1 MRAGG
6 SRGASACMRSHSLCC
21 LHAIPLARRHFNL
34 DVCIHEYH
42 VCSNISSCMSLK
54 KENRNRAGMQRGRR
68 ASSSRAS
75 RAAEQQREMCSV
87 QLLLSLKNWK
97 TLTIYTRIIRS
108 LFITDGEIRFL
119 NLKKVRI
126 AKDHGMEDLMGMHY
140 LSLLIIILLCSM
152 MVSPINL

>member
-1 MRAGG
+1 MRTRSPLHHRGCSAAGCSGRGSALGGSGGGG

-97 TLTIYTRIIRS
+97 TLTIAFLPRGFSQLLANRS
-108 LFITDGEIRFL
+108 
-119 NLKKVRI
+119 V
-126 AKDHGMEDLMGMHY
+126 
-140 LSLLIIILLCSM
+140 LLPCAM
-152 MVSPINL
+152 P